1 MTTTL
6 STGARAA
13 AAAAPP
19 RARTAPSP
27 RRRATH
33 ASLRR
38 PAAAPLSSAAPRPRR
53 HVILPK
59 HVAKNAPKG
68 RLLQE
73 QEWRGLGVQQSRGWV
88 HYAVHRPEQ
97 HILLFRR
104 PLGTDPVTGKV
115 DANLE
120 REAKEAYAQ
129 SLAEKQR

>member
-1 MTTTL
+1 MR
-6 STGARAA
+6 AAAPRAA

-33 ASLRR
+33 ASLRATR
-38 PAAAPLSSAAPRPRR
+38 ASLRSHPRRRAPRR

-104 PLGTDPVTGKV
+104 PNGTDPTTGLVAGKRIDPTTGKV
-115 DANLE
+115 L
-120 REAKEAYAQ
+120 
-129 SLAEKQR
+129 

>member
-104 PLGTDPVTGKV
+104 PNGTDPTTGLVAGKRIDPTTGKV
-115 DANLE
+115 L
-120 REAKEAYAQ
+120 
-129 SLAEKQR
+129 

>member
-1 MTTTL
+1 M

-13 AAAAPP
+13 AAAAPT

-33 ASLRR
+33 ASLRATR
-38 PAAAPLSSAAPRPRR
+38 ASLRSHPRRRAPRR

-104 PLGTDPVTGKV
+104 PNGTDPTTGLVAGKRIDPTTGKV
-115 DANLE
+115 L
-120 REAKEAYAQ
+120 
-129 SLAEKQR
+129 

>member
-13 AAAAPP
+13 AAAAPT

-33 ASLRR
+33 ASLRATR
-38 PAAAPLSSAAPRPRR
+38 ASLRSHPRRRAPRR

-104 PLGTDPVTGKV
+104 PNGTDPTTGLVAGKRIDPTTGKV
-115 DANLE
+115 L
-120 REAKEAYAQ
+120 
-129 SLAEKQR
+129 